1 MLQSALLSVEK
12 KDFNV
17 HNIEMDG
24 CLMFDVD
31 SQLYKTIY
39 SDLHKKYI
47 DNTFAKNGW
56 SFTILS
62 IIFAIIIG
70 TISKSWII
78 GILAFFG
85 IGYLLNRFI
94 TLPLALKKYKNIELP
109 IEQINILRKKIFNEF
124 EITYLGNVIK
134 ENKITGKIVDNID
147 HNVYVDF
154 ENLNIKMYFTIDE
167 FIYLKHIDIKEIT
180 KFVILKDERVYDS
193 IKELEHEFH
202 RKQQQKDLIEA
213 TEKITKPVLSTKV
226 IGAHNSQVNI
236 NKSLKEEYQKLN
248 LLYIILSNGDKI
260 VLNNL
265 NMDTVNLIENQL
277 HEYI

>member
-1 MLQSALLSVEK
+1 MLQSTLLSIEK
-12 KDFNV
+12 KDLNV
-17 HNIEMDG
+17 HNIEMDE
-24 CLMFDVD
+24 CLMLNVD

-47 DNTFAKNGW
+47 DDTFAKNGW
-56 SFTILS
+56 FSTILY

-70 TISKSWII
+70 IISKSWII

-85 IGYLLNRFI
+85 IAYLLNRLI
-94 TLPLALKKYKNIELP
+94 TLPLALEKYKNIKLP
-109 IEQINILRKKIFNEF
+109 IKQINILRKKNFDKF

-134 ENKITGKIVDNID
+134 ENQITGKIIDNID

-167 FIYLKHIDIKEIT
+167 FIYLKNIDIKEIT
-180 KFVILKDERVYDS
+180 KFVILKDERVYNS

-213 TEKITKPVLSTKV
+213 TEKITKPILSTKV
-226 IGAHNSQVNI
+226 IGVHNSQVNI
-236 NKSLKEEYQKLN
+236 NKSLKKEYQKLN

-260 VLNNL
+260 VLSNL
-265 NMDTVNLIENQL
+265 NMDMVNLIENQL
-277 HEYI
+277 HEYT